1 MWVFSFSIHLLHCN
15 GYALCSALKS
25 PGTRLSTNK
34 AKAVIR
40 TDMIY
45 AQRALEE
52 EMRTLSISRFY
63 RPRDNEGRRGDFSKT
78 ITGRAVQFHL

>member
-1 MWVFSFSIHLLHCN
+1 
-15 GYALCSALKS
+15 
-25 PGTRLSTNK
+25 
-34 AKAVIR
+34 
-40 TDMIY
+40 MIY